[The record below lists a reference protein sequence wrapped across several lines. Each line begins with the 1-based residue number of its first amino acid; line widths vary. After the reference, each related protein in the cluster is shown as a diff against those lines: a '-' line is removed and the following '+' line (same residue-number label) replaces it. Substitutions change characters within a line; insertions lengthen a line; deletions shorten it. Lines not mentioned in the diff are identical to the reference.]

1 MPRTDW
7 FNEAMITAM
16 LAAGAEGADT
26 GARDAQGPALT
37 EGRPFTPAAGGA
49 RDVPGA
55 APDDAVTLT
64 QAPNLRAHLLSLLDE
79 ARRLAVMDGFPPEYA
94 ETADFAV
101 CAFIDET
108 LLSSDWSGRTAW
120 MTKPL
125 QLERHDTGTAG
136 EDFYRL
142 LDDLLKKAGNG
153 SAPGLPA
160 SGTLPGLPAS
170 GTLPGLTAS
179 GTLPGLPSSG
189 TLPGLTRSTAQ
200 GGAAAPPA
208 SSPATGVRERGTA
221 DQAPEQ
227 LLEIFA
233 LCLAQ
238 GFTGMYF
245 HDPDTVRSYLRKIGQ
260 LAPSV
265 GTGAPSGDK
274 ALFSPAGAAP
284 RASSSLLLRFDLLDW
299 LLWLTP
305 LGITAA
311 IYYLCGSR
319 LDDMLAGLLQRSTL
333 P

>member
-16 LAAGAEGADT
+16 LAACAKDADT
-26 GARDAQGPALT
+26 VARAAQSPATTDVKPFMPSAGGQGARDAQ
-37 EGRPFTPAAGGA
+37 
-49 RDVPGA
+49 
-55 APDDAVTLT
+55 DDAETLT

-79 ARRLAVMDGFPPEYA
+79 ARRLAVADGFPPEYA

-108 LLSSDWSGRTAW
+108 LLSSGWNGRAEW
-120 MTKPL
+120 MVRPL

-142 LDDLLKKAGNG
+142 LDNLLEKAGNG
-153 SAPGLPA
+153 STPGLPA
-160 SGTLPGLPAS
+160 ADTLPGLARI
-170 GTLPGLTAS
+170 
-179 GTLPGLPSSG
+179 PS
-189 TLPGLTRSTAQ
+189 A
-200 GGAAAPPA
+200 GAAAPP
-208 SSPATGVRERGTA
+208 STSPPSTGVRERSATA
-221 DQAPEQ
+221 QALEE

-260 LAPSV
+260 SAPSV
-265 GTGAPSGDK
+265 DTGRPPADSS
-274 ALFSPAGAAP
+274 LFFHAAGAP
-284 RASSSLLLRFDLLDW
+284 RAPSSLLLRFDLLDW
-299 LLWLTP
+299 LLWLAP

-311 IYYLCGSR
+311 IHHLCGSR
-319 LDDMLAGLLQRSTL
+319 LDGMLAGLLQRSTL